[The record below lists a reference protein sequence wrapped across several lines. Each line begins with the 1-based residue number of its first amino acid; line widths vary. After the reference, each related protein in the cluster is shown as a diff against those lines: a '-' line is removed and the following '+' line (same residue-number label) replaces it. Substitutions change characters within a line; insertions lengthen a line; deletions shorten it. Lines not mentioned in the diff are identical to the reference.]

1 MLASLIFF
9 LEVYHFLTHVL
20 VLFGI
25 RLLPRKDLVKQRIY
39 FMIDLVCANISY
51 WIHGRF
57 LVLIGLQNLQ
67 HLFYFFTWEQRYLN
81 KFEFSRQKFKFLL
94 FCLQLVSKASGF
106 LVIFGLGSWTFQ
118 PIGSGFRHLFWR
130 HDSRHQFSPFDPT
143 FDLNWRSNLSF
154 DFGRIF
160 CRSSPIQS
168 QICLGHT

>member
-81 KFEFSRQKFKFLL
+81 KFEFLRQKSKFLL

-118 PIGSGFRHLFWR
+118 PIGSGFRHLF
-130 HDSRHQFSPFDPT
+130 
-143 FDLNWRSNLSF
+143 
-154 DFGRIF
+154 
-160 CRSSPIQS
+160 
-168 QICLGHT
+168 